1 MAKANLIQ
9 KKLIL
14 GFLLV
19 NLRRKSEWEIMIT
32 KELITIF

>member
-9 KKLIL
+9 KKLL